1 MKRTSLALL
10 TATLALFGART
21 AYAQDTSTVGGSVGG
36 STSTSTSTTTDVN
49 GNATSTLPRPSTT
62 TTVTQTA
69 NTTTT
74 AADGPSDHEQVVG
87 HFAVGYMGTSLI
99 PVAGVGAVTAPF
111 VGVRYWMSDKIGLDL
126 ALGFRTQSGSSETV
140 AGNNT
145 VTTDN
150 PGVLAAGVKAGVPIA
165 LAYGKHF
172 TFTVVPEL
180 LLAGGTSTLK
190 QPNVPDTSRTGSR
203 IELGARAG
211 AEIHFGFIGVPQLA
225 LQGSIGLNFAR
236 TATKTSQDLPTG
248 TVTSSTQTLA
258 VGTTVQSDPWALF
271 TNNVAALY
279 YF

>member
-1 MKRTSLALL
+1 MKRTSLAIL

-21 AYAQDTSTVGGSVGG
+21 AHAQDTSTVGGSVGG
-36 STSTSTSTTTDVN
+36 STSTSTTTDVN
-49 GNATSTLPRPSTT
+49 ANSTSTLPKPAT
-62 TTVTQTA
+62 TTVTTQTA
-69 NTTTT
+69 STTT

-87 HFAVGYMGTSLI
+87 HFAVGYFGTSLV

-111 VGVRYWMSDKIGLDL
+111 IGMRYWMSDKIGLDL
-126 ALGFRTQSGSSETV
+126 ALGFRTQSGSQESV

-145 VTTDN
+145 VTVDA
-150 PGVLAAGVKAGVPIA
+150 PGVLAAGVKVGVPIA

-248 TVTSSTQTLA
+248 TVTSSSQTMA

-271 TNNVAALY
+271 TNNIAALY